1 MKKIGEKAMI
11 LRLEHLI
18 QEELAL
24 IQEKAD
30 VLYNMFKYLSNYHEL
45 KPVMQKFFKEKQEKE
60 KWER

>member
-24 IQEKAD
+24 IQEAK
-30 VLYNMFKYLSNYHEL
+30 YNQLQIGDYYEESE
-45 KPVMQKFFKEKQEKE
+45 
-60 KWER
+60 